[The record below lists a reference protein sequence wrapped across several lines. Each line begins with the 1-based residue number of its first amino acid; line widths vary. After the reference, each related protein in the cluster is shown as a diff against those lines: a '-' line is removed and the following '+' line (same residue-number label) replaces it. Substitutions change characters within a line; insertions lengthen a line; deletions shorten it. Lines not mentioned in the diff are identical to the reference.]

1 MSAIMC
7 TSPQLSR
14 YRTIFALEKR
24 RRECH
29 CVLRHSF
36 DLLATHWRSGQVHML
51 KSKLAQSMFLGHIS
65 FEDGTNFCTRIRENT
80 QMRPH
85 FRSKTRWLCY
95 LVCPWG
101 SFSRNLASWLIS
113 CRRTL
118 GATSLNMLG
127 ASLWPVYNIH
137 LAVRRQTIPPSLM
150 SESDNRTLAESII
163 SYDSGDSIYCPEQYC
178 RH

>member
-1 MSAIMC
+1 MSEVMC
-7 TSPQLSR
+7 TSPRLSR
-14 YRTIFALEKR
+14 YRAIFALEKR
-24 RRECH
+24 RGECH

-36 DLLATHWRSGQVHML
+36 DLLATQRRSGQVHMW
-51 KSKLAQSMFLGHIS
+51 KSKPAQSVFLGHIS
-65 FEDGTNFCTRIRENT
+65 FEDGTNFCTRIRESYKCGHVFV
-80 QMRPH
+80 QKAR
-85 FRSKTRWLCY
+85 RLCY

-101 SFSRNLASWLIS
+101 GFSSNLASWLIS

-118 GATSLNMLG
+118 GTTSLNMLG

-163 SYDSGDSIYCPEQYC
+163 PHDSGDAIYCPEQH
-178 RH
+178 RRR